1 MENKRKNGLVVF
13 LIVIILLLVT
23 LITLLGMGVIKSPFI
38 KECKVKTKTVAVEKE
53 ESNKVQLI
61 KIDNEKLSKTEKNN
75 LGEVTVG
82 NKKYKVTKEFVD
94 EANGVEIWNTYLND
108 VKLDIKDSSFIAVFD
123 NNYVVVKYSQK
134 DNNNYSLLILDKNLD
149 NVYKDYHNYA
159 NTFEIVDKNGIILE
173 DVDTKALNKYTDNI
187 IDDNH
192 MFVSE
197 CVNNGKTQDYVL
209 KLLTFEND
217 KFNEEEV
224 LHVENIFCSAQR

>member
-1 MENKRKNGLVVF
+1 MFALIFTCIYISALIGFIMYLLYKNYDL
-13 LIVIILLLVT
+13 
-23 LITLLGMGVIKSPFI
+23 
-38 KECKVKTKTVAVEKE
+38 
-53 ESNKVQLI
+53 Q
-61 KIDNEKLSKTEKNN
+61 IDNEKLSKTEKNN

-82 NKKYKVTKEFVD
+82 NKEYKVTKEFVD